1 MALVLQPVIQKQAF
15 LDVLPTINAFYGG
28 TALLTPVCFFV
39 YYLQLRNLKMVKSFR
54 EAGYMLEHKVDS
66 VLLLALGWTLAFI
79 TSPTLTVLLDVLAL
93 FFIYRVWKEMVW
105 LNEQEQ
111 KKDEVIIHE

>member
-1 MALVLQPVIQKQAF
+1 
-15 LDVLPTINAFYGG
+15 
-28 TALLTPVCFFV
+28 
-39 YYLQLRNLKMVKSFR
+39 MVKSFR

-66 VLLLALGWTLAFI
+66 ILLLALGWTLTFI
-79 TSPTLTVLLDVLAL
+79 ISPTLTVLLDVLAL